1 MVESK
6 SGNKII
12 KSLWVGARFVVV
24 HIFAV
29 IIIIFLTFL
38 TTEFESI
45 LLSSS
50 YEELLEIIIL
60 TPLLVFFT
68 TGLPTFITGFLI
80 SLIFDKKSKYLLS
93 LKSTAISALMG
104 MLWLLLIDF
113 NDFNFKIFIL
123 LLLYVAVSVVSTYL
137 FIKKEETILLSR
149 K

>member
-68 TGLPTFITGFLI
+68 TGLPTFITGFFTGLFFI
-80 SLIFDKKSKYLLS
+80 LGFTAKKVD
-93 LKSTAISALMG
+93 AG
-104 MLWLLLIDF
+104 D
-113 NDFNFKIFIL
+113 NDF
-123 LLLYVAVSVVSTYL
+123 
-137 FIKKEETILLSR
+137 
-149 K
+149 